1 MMVAL
6 LLHAYAKG
14 IQSSRQIG
22 SQDSRSSS
30 IIGSANLSAIDDG
43 RKRARVDRRDTTPE
57 DGVSSAGAEDG
68 GVSGGRSATAGTDGL
83 VPRPDRLGGD
93 ADRAAPSRPRTRPF
107 SRVTATA
114 PRRSPVALSHHA
126 DIVGSSSEQVSLRR
140 LQML

>member
-30 IIGSANLSAIDDG
+30 ITGSANLSAIDDG
-43 RKRARVDRRDTTPE
+43 RKRASVDRRDTTPE
-57 DGVSSAGAEDG
+57 DGVSAAGAEDG
-68 GVSGGRSATAGTDGL
+68 GVSGVGQRQPTPTGS
-83 VPRPDRLGGD
+83 
-93 ADRAAPSRPRTRPF
+93 
-107 SRVTATA
+107 SRVLTGSEATLIAPLRAGRGRARLVASRRRA

-126 DIVGSSSEQVSLRR
+126 DIVGSSSEQVNLRR